1 MDDRRKRMK
10 FRFNHMGWAEN
21 DNLFGQLANKHM
33 ATLSDELVDQLEA
46 LLDVTD
52 GERFNWVAGKE
63 PVPNEYNNEIFLLIK
78 NFKVRI

>member
-21 DNLFGQLANKHM
+21 DVLFGQFANTHIE
-33 ATLSDELVDQLEA
+33 TLSDELIDQLEA

-52 GERFNWVAGKE
+52 GELFNWVAGKE
-63 PVPNEYNNEIFLLIK
+63 PIPLQYDNEIFKLIK
-78 NFKVRI
+78 NFKVRT